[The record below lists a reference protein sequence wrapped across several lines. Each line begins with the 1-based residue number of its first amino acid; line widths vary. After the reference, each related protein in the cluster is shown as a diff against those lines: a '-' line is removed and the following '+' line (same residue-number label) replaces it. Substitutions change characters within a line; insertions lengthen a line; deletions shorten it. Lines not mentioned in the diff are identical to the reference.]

1 MTSRIF
7 MLAILWVCSGGTYA
21 QSADQEVLSVTDSA
35 DPVVPGQNVSYTIVV
50 RNNGP
55 DAAVNGGL
63 NVNLG
68 SALVY
73 VSHTIPAG
81 WQCFF
86 FGNSISCL
94 TPSFAAG
101 TTETITLV
109 AQMAPHLIN
118 FPDGSTSSNF
128 SPSGTTPDP
137 NNGNNFKS
145 ESTAW
150 DSPQMDLA
158 IAVTD
163 TPDPIGP
170 DQDLSYTV
178 TTTNSGPDA
187 ASAVNFNVY
196 NAGFLPFR
204 SVLPPAGWT
213 CAPPAVGG
221 AAIFT
226 CSTPTFAAGATH
238 VFTVVVR
245 ADDAVL
251 GINDGSVS
259 TSFTV
264 NGTGDDTNDNNNAEV
279 ESTAYVTPDADLA
292 ITVDDLPDPVLL
304 GQDIEYLVTMD
315 NNGPDAATNATMNV
329 YNNGSLRFQSIDA
342 PLDFTCTLPQ
352 VGSAPILSCSAPSMA
367 SGASVE
373 FILTVRTDPQLIG
386 TPGGTVMT
394 SFSAGSGIS
403 DPVQGNEAE
412 VESTLVRA
420 VQLFMD
426 SFEQ

>member
-1 MTSRIF
+1 MTPRILL
-7 MLAILWVCSGGTYA
+7 LALLSAFAGSAFA
-21 QSADQEVLSVTDSA
+21 QSADQEVVSVTDSA
-35 DPVVPGQNVSYTIVV
+35 DPVVPGQNVSYTIVM

-55 DAAVNGGL
+55 DAATNGGL

-86 FGNSISCL
+86 SGNNISCI
-94 TPSFAAG
+94 TPTFAAG
-101 TTETITLV
+101 TTGTITLV
-109 AQMAPHLIN
+109 TQMAPHLIN
-118 FPDGSTSSNF
+118 FPDGSTASNF
-128 SPSGTTPDP
+128 FTSGTTPDP
-137 NNGNNFKS
+137 NNGNNMRV
-145 ESTAW
+145 ESTNW

-170 DQDLSYTV
+170 DQDLTYTV
-178 TTTNSGPDA
+178 TTTNTGPDP

-196 NAGFLPFR
+196 NPGYLPFR
-204 SVLPPAGWT
+204 SVQPPVGWT
-213 CAPPAVGG
+213 CVPPAVGG

-238 VFTVVVR
+238 QFTVVVR
-245 ADDAVL
+245 ADDAIL

-264 NGTGDDTNDNNNAEV
+264 GGTGDDTNDSNNAEV

-292 ITVDDLPDPVLL
+292 IAVDDLPDPVLL

-342 PLDFTCTLPQ
+342 PLDFNCTLPQ
-352 VGSAPILSCSAPSMA
+352 VGSAPILSCTTPSMA
-367 SGASVE
+367 SGATVE
-373 FILTVRTDPQLIG
+373 FIVTVRTDPQLIG
-386 TPGGTVMT
+386 TLGGTVMT
-394 SFSAGSGIS
+394 SFSAGSGVA
-403 DPVQGNEAE
+403 DPVHGNEAE

-426 SFEQ
+426 GFEN